1 MDSPS
6 SPPALEIDGRYLQQ
20 FFVRCRAAEKK
31 LRLRHE
37 LSGPG
42 EWRGGWGKD
51 VLLLRPA
58 EAAPEHRKLVPH
70 AAGGRHDGLAAVQ
83 PHGAPRLLCLLP
95 PRRSYL
101 GDASPTQDAII
112 ADLGLSLSEVTLF
125 SRLCIPPLPCNAY
138 TCLMLLGLVFFYAV
152 LALWI
157 IIQRRRDGRRHLQWA
172 TCRVYRPQGG
182 ETTVLSVL
190 FCLC

>member
-1 MDSPS
+1 MSFRDQESGGEDGGRTS
-6 SPPALEIDGRYLQQ
+6 SSSDLRKPLLNTGSWYRMPPAGGMTGSRQSSLMERLGSSAFSLRDVAISATLCTLIVALGPIQ
-20 FFVRCRAAEKK
+20 FGFTCGY
-31 LRLRHE
+31 
-37 LSGPG
+37 S
-42 EWRGGWGKD
+42 
-51 VLLLRPA
+51 
-58 EAAPEHRKLVPH
+58 
-70 AAGGRHDGLAAVQ
+70 
-83 PHGAPRLLCLLP
+83 
-95 PRRSYL
+95 
-101 GDASPTQDAII
+101 SPTQDAII